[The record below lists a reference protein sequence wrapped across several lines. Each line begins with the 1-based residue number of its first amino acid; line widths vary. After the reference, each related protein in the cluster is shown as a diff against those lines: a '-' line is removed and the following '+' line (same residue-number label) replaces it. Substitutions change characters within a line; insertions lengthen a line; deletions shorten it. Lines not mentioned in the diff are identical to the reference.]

1 MEDGGTALQTV
12 AERTN
17 LYNGKGLGERTP
29 GGTTMAWETRNGRG
43 RYYTRSRRVGGR
55 VLREYVGS
63 GLGAELTADLDEDRR
78 ASRAERA
85 SEWRAE
91 RERLEA
97 ADQDFDALCRLA
109 DSLMR
114 AELIAAGY
122 HQHARG
128 AWRKRRGTQK

>member
-1 MEDGGTALQTV
+1 MG
-12 AERTN
+12 
-17 LYNGKGLGERTP
+17 
-29 GGTTMAWETRNGRG
+29 WENRNGRG

-128 AWRKRRGTQK
+128 AWRKRRGAQRQR